1 MHIAII
7 WQRFLGYHIA
17 RIKHLWVKLSPLGHR
32 LSVIEVA
39 SKDASYGF
47 PETKVDSNGF
57 EHICCFPGMSYHQL
71 RAAQIHGNVLS
82 ILERLEPE
90 IVFAPA
96 TAFPEG
102 MATYAYRLRS
112 GNRAVMMDNAWE
124 HTDRRH
130 LGTKMVKKLIH
141 RNIDSAFIPGSSHL
155 SYFMAM
161 GFPQER
167 IIFGIQSLDNNYFLE
182 EAGRVRKDE
191 TATRKLHL
199 LPSNYFLFVG
209 RFLPRKGLETLIK
222 AYSNYGKHVSEP
234 PWSLILVGGGEYF
247 DHIRN
252 LAGDAHEIY
261 FVGSKFGAELCDYYG
276 LAKILIVPSV
286 SDQWGLVVN
295 EGMASG
301 LPVIVSKGCGAATTL
316 VREGENGWT
325 FEPGDDETLTKLM
338 VRASSLSSDT
348 LKEMGRKSQSIVS
361 EWSLDRFADGVLK
374 AIEIPRRPPAGFIS
388 DALTKLW
395 KGRVRLT

>member
-1 MHIAII
+1 
-7 WQRFLGYHIA
+7 
-17 RIKHLWVKLSPLGHR
+17 
-32 LSVIEVA
+32 VA
-39 SKDASYGF
+39 VSS
-47 PETKVDSNGF
+47 
-57 EHICCFPGMSYHQL
+57 L
-71 RAAQIHGNVLS
+71 R
-82 ILERLEPE
+82 
-90 IVFAPA
+90 
-96 TAFPEG
+96 T
-102 MATYAYRLRS
+102 
-112 GNRAVMMDNAWE
+112 
-124 HTDRRH
+124 
-130 LGTKMVKKLIH
+130 
-141 RNIDSAFIPGSSHL
+141 
-155 SYFMAM
+155 
-161 GFPQER
+161 
-167 IIFGIQSLDNNYFLE
+167 
-182 EAGRVRKDE
+182 RKDE
-191 TATRKLHL
+191 AATRKLHL